1 MERKMEGNELQVNHN
16 TTSYFRLS
24 KYYCI
29 KGTLMADEGNLNEAL
44 ENYNKA
50 IEVNPENHIAY
61 YNRATIKIDLGDF
74 EGAKNDFFSFDKIKK

>member
-1 MERKMEGNELQVNHN
+1 MEGNELQVNHN

-61 YNRATIKIDLGDF
+61 YNRATIKIDLGDL

>member
-74 EGAKNDFFSFDKIKK
+74 EGAKNDFFNFDKIKK